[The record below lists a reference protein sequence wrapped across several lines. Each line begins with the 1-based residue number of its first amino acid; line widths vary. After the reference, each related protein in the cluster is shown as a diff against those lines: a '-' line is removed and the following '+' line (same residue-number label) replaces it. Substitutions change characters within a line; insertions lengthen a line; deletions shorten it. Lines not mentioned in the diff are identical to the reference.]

1 MRKFLTLFT
10 GISIAFSLP
19 AYTKEP
25 NKTVQI
31 NFDSVDIQDFTK
43 VVSQAVRK
51 NFIIPPSLKGKI
63 TIISPKPIP
72 KKELF
77 NLYVAALDEL
87 GYQVVEYKDYV
98 KIVRNREATKE
109 SSIVKTGQIDGG
121 DRILTY
127 IIIPKHLEANS
138 VRSLVRNLLSPVG
151 RVSIVRNSNA
161 IVVTDKEKNVHR
173 IETVVRRLDRAP
185 MKMEIASFEIK
196 NGKVEDVEKVLKV
209 LLDKTFA
216 FDIAKTVPLPGR
228 DYYHFASDKRTN
240 TLFVVGT
247 QKVIREVQSLLP
259 KLDKP
264 LNVEDGN
271 IHIIRLNYAFAED
284 MAKVL
289 SSLFKGTSR
298 KSMGLTGEVK
308 IVADKSSNS
317 LIVLSSPSDFK
328 VVKEVIDSVDIKRP
342 QVFVEVQI
350 VEMSMDKLLQL
361 GVEWKFLSRG
371 NLVPFGGSLYGN
383 LPLQAGYPSASPGL
397 LLGIAKWRG
406 DTPDIGLLLNAYAKE
421 GGVNVIA
428 TPQILTL
435 DNEEAEINISKV
447 IPYSTGVKYDA
458 NNNPVISYDYKDVG
472 ITLKITPHITA
483 SGEVRLKIYE
493 KVEDVVGYANAD
505 QTAPITSKR
514 EAKTTVD
521 VQDGQTLVI
530 GGLIKSKKLTTIEKV
545 PVLGNIPVL
554 GNLFKK
560 TGHQIEKTNLLVF
573 ITPRVVRSRE
583 EENELTNDKVNLY
596 KENIQK
602 INKSRQGITSDIKG
616 FGKFNLGEGLKIN
629 VK

>member
-1 MRKFLTLFT
+1 MRKFLTLLT
-10 GISIAFSLP
+10 VISVILSAP
-19 AYTKEP
+19 VYAQETD
-25 NKTVQI
+25 KTVQI

-43 VVSQAVRK
+43 VVSQAVGK

-72 KKELF
+72 KRELF
-77 NLYVAALDEL
+77 NLYVAALDGL

-98 KIVRNREATKE
+98 KIVRNREAPKE
-109 SSIVKTGQIDGG
+109 SSIVKAGRIDGG
-121 DRILTY
+121 DKILTY
-127 IIIPKHLEANS
+127 IIIPNHLQANS
-138 VRSLVRNLLSPVG
+138 LHGLIRNLLSPVG
-151 RVSIVRNSNA
+151 KISIVRDSNA
-161 IVVTDKEKNVHR
+161 IVITDKEKNIHR
-173 IETVVRRLDRAP
+173 VETVIRRLDRAP
-185 MKMEIASFEIK
+185 MKMEIVSFEIK
-196 NGKVEDVEKVLKV
+196 NGKVGDVEKILKA

-216 FDIAKTVPLPGR
+216 FDIARSVPLPGR
-228 DYYHFASDKRTN
+228 DYYHFAIDKRTN

-247 QKVIREVQSLLP
+247 EKVIEEIRSLLP
-259 KLDKP
+259 DIDKP

-284 MAKVL
+284 MAKIL
-289 SSLFKGTSR
+289 NKLFKGTSKR
-298 KSMGLTGEVK
+298 SMGLTGEVK
-308 IVADKSSNS
+308 IVADKSSNA

-328 VVKEVIDSVDIKRP
+328 VVKEVINSIDIKRP

-371 NLVPFGGSLYGN
+371 SLVPFGGSLYGN
-383 LPLQAGYPSASPGL
+383 LPLQEGYPSASPGL
-397 LLGIAKWRG
+397 LLGIAKWREG
-406 DTPDIGLLLNAYAKE
+406 MPDIGLLLNAYAKE

-435 DNEEAEINISKV
+435 DNEEAEINITKV
-447 IPYSTGVKYDA
+447 IPYSTGMKYDA

-530 GGLIKSKKLTTIEKV
+530 GGLIKNKKLTTVERV
-545 PVLGNIPVL
+545 PVLGNIPII
-554 GNLFKK
+554 GNLFRK

-573 ITPRVVRSRE
+573 ITPKVVRNKE
-583 EENELTNDKVNLY
+583 EENALTIEKANLY
-596 KENIQK
+596 RENIRK
-602 INKSRQGITSDIKG
+602 IVESRKGVTSDVKG
-616 FGKFNLGEGLKIN
+616 FGKFNLGEGLEVN